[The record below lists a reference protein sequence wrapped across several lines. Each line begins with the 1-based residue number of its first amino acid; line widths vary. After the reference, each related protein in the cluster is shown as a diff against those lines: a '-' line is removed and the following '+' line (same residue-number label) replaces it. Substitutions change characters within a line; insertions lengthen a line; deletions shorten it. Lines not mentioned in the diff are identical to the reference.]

1 VNGAKPVAVVFARD
15 MSAPVTSLVKKID
28 AATAKHSKEKMASF
42 AVFLSDEENLEKKLK
57 AFAEKEKVDK
67 CALTIDNPSG
77 PEPYKIAKDADVTVL
92 LYVNKNVKANFA
104 FKKGELNDAAIA
116 KVLKDLPKILEKDTK

>member
-42 AVFLSDEENLEKKLK
+42 AVFLSDDEKLEKKLK
-57 AFAEKEKVDK
+57 EFAEKEKVEK

-116 KVLKDLPKILEKDTK
+116 KVLKELPKILEKN